1 MSELPRETLELI
13 ASWAE
18 ILTAAFGLLAA
29 TAAVVL
35 YLANKPLRQLEAHDN
50 EVLKGAVA
58 EQQTRAATA
67 EKELLELRD
76 RIKPRSLTDQQSE
89 ELIGVLKTSPGGTV
103 NFGYTSGGGDESLNF
118 LKQLLP
124 LFRLAGW
131 GVPEKMASISNH
143 LDIQVV
149 GIGVLVPDP
158 HNTDRS
164 VAPPPGILHLTPVET
179 ALRDA
184 FNTVGMDVQF
194 INWYSTADG
203 RPELVIGSKPNPVK

>member
-50 EVLKGAVA
+50 QVLKGAVA

-67 EKELLELRD
+67 EKELLELRE

-89 ELIGVLKTSPGGTV
+89 EFIGVLKTLPGGTV

-124 LFRLAGW
+124 LFKVAGW
-131 GVPEKMASISNH
+131 GVPEKMASVSNH

-158 HNTDRS
+158 HNSDRRFS
-164 VAPPPGILHLTPVET
+164 PPPGILHLTPVET

-194 INWYSTADG
+194 INWYSTADE